1 MDFKG
6 TILLD
11 ASPALLA
18 AVNRIA
24 DVLSANSPARNFSK
38 PIFTQDGTLTGHA
51 VHRSETPAEPAPAQ
65 KTINPESG
73 QDCSKHVKASP
84 AEEAS
89 AKTEESPNYTLVQV
103 RKVMAEVQEKMSNDD
118 EKRAVTKK
126 MRDILL
132 SLGAESIGKLPEEKY
147 GEFIQQ
153 ISAL

>member
-18 AVNRIA
+18 AINRIA
-24 DVLSANSPARNFSK
+24 DVLSASPVRNFTK
-38 PIFTQDGTLTGHA
+38 PVFTEAGTLTGHIETRA
-51 VHRSETPAEPAPAQ
+51 EAPVKSALAQTVATPVEKVEAAAPSDETPAE
-65 KTINPESG
+65 TGESSG
-73 QDCSKHVKASP
+73 TK
-84 AEEAS
+84 
-89 AKTEESPNYTLVQV
+89 YTLIQV
-103 RKVMAEVQEKMSNDD
+103 RKVMADVQERVSSDD

-132 SLGAESIGKLPEEKY
+132 SLGAASIGKLSEEKY